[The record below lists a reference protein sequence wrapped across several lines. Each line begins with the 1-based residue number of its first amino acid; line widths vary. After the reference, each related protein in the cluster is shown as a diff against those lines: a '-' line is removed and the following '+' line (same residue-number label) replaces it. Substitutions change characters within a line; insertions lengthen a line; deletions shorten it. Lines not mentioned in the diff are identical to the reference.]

1 MSLSKALPFVASGG
15 AWHNVGVVTSC
26 AGLGGRM
33 NLLVSIGWVLAA
45 DVWDEDLLTAYD
57 LAREQV
63 LDLLRDQ
70 FPEFEWEM
78 PFVER
83 RVYVP
88 LGALDP
94 LPLLELGAE
103 EKIYRHWDYAIVI
116 VPNELNP
123 RHRVFTIGV
132 PSSALEVA
140 VVSSARLGRGDELVD
155 RLGGLVLHMLGHL
168 WGVGHALRGPTRDVE
183 SPEFF
188 HIDTFPEDVREEIA
202 RHLRE
207 IADARLEEQKPHWG
221 RISFYVRTFLT
232 DPRGILEDIWNY
244 APWELPLYL
253 GRLTAAAAVSTIF
266 FLMTAEAWEIGAHL
280 PQRLILWGAILS
292 ILVATTL
299 LFFGQ
304 NLSTITRVR
313 GLREQ
318 IARTQLVLFGTL
330 LTGMLFLWI
339 VIYVVSLGV
348 AYLMPQEVVATWAG
362 VPSPRHLPIARYA
375 AFMASVGVLAAA
387 LGGNLE
393 EEEDIKAEILFDE
406 ET

>member
-1 MSLSKALPFVASGG
+1 MKP
-15 AWHNVGVVTSC
+15 
-26 AGLGGRM
+26 
-33 NLLVSIGWVLAA
+33 LVSIGWVLAA
-45 DVWDEDLLTAYD
+45 DVWDEELLTAYE
-57 LAREQV
+57 LAREHVQ
-63 LDLLRDQ
+63 DFLLEQ
-70 FPEFEWEM
+70 FPEFNWDM

-103 EKIYRHWDYAIVI
+103 EKIYRRWDYAIVI

-123 RHRVFTIGV
+123 RHRLFTLGI

-155 RLGGLVLHMLGHL
+155 HLGGLVLHMLGHL
-168 WGVGHALRGPTRDVE
+168 WGVEHVFHDSERSGE
-183 SPEFF
+183 IPELVHMEGVFQ
-188 HIDTFPEDVREEIA
+188 DVREEIV
-202 RHLRE
+202 RHLKE
-207 IADARLEEQKPHWG
+207 VADARLEEQNPHWS
-221 RISFYVRTFLT
+221 RISFYLHTFFT
-232 DPRGILEDIWNY
+232 DPHGILRDIWDY

-280 PQRLILWGAILS
+280 PQPLIVSGAVLAIV
-292 ILVATTL
+292 VATLL

-304 NLSTITRVR
+304 NLGTVTRER

-318 IARTQLVLFGTL
+318 IARTQIVLFGTL
-330 LTGMLFLWI
+330 FTGMLFLWV
-339 VIYVVSLGV
+339 VIYVVSISV
-348 AYLMPQEVVATWAG
+348 AYLMPAEVVATWAG

-375 AFMASVGVLAAA
+375 AFMASIGVLAAA

-406 ET
+406 EV